1 MKLAIGFSTLLTL
14 LFLSMI
20 GYALFTDPVTHIES
34 SITVQTPAP
43 VVCKI
48 LRDFDSYS
56 QWSMMMQKKQDV
68 SKPNYFRSVYL
79 FEDIRL
85 DTYEFIEPANGN
97 NTIVFKQL
105 ENYGSGLLGK
115 FQNRVNIRTLP
126 DGATSIDWELN
137 YTCQTLGAL
146 LLNPIK
152 IRPQFKQALSKHMKT
167 LERFLEN

>member
-14 LFLSMI
+14 IFMSII
-20 GYALFTDPVTHIES
+20 GYALFTDPITRIES

-56 QWSMMMQKKQDV
+56 KWSMMMQKKQDV
-68 SKPNYFRSVYL
+68 SKPNYFLSIYR
-79 FEDIRL
+79 FDDIRL

-105 ENYGSGLLGK
+105 ENFGSGLIGK
-115 FQNRVNIRTLP
+115 FQNQVIIRTLP

-137 YTCQTLGAL
+137 YTCQTLGTL

-152 IRPQFKQALSKHMKT
+152 IQPLFNRALSQHMLA
-167 LERFLEN
+167 LERFLKN